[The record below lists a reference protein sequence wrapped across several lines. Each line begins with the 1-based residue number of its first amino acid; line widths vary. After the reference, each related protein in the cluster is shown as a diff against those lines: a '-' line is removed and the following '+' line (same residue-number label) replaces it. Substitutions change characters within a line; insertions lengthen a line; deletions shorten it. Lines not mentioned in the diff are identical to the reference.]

1 MGGTYAA
8 SRETSKREGRFRV
21 GFGVGHINKAQ
32 PIWSWLRPPFI
43 PNSELECILHQLAS
57 VKGKRHHFFHIPVCS
72 SLNLDELICT
82 SPVSVR
88 ALNRSSARHHY
99 ASV

>member
-8 SRETSKREGRFRV
+8 SRLGSSKREGRFSV

-43 PNSELECILHQLAS
+43 PISRTSGIINIYKQSLYHSRIVNLA
-57 VKGKRHHFFHIPVCS
+57 
-72 SLNLDELICT
+72 
-82 SPVSVR
+82 VR
-88 ALNRSSARHHY
+88 AVPGTNLHLRHTWSTE
-99 ASV
+99 A

>member
-1 MGGTYAA
+1 MSKEKDKIVAA
-8 SRETSKREGRFRV
+8 IIYF
-21 GFGVGHINKAQ
+21 
-32 PIWSWLRPPFI
+32 WLI
-43 PNSELECILHQLAS
+43 
-57 VKGKRHHFFHIPVCS
+57 RHTRKKVNLKENATFFHIPICS